1 MSAAPASGVIYLRVP
16 SSKKFSNTVAWSEL
30 ACSAA
35 PGRIVVGQVL
45 AVQGTKHASRDV
57 RPEARFVGVKR
68 LSAHALRG
76 NHDVAVERIEK
87 QFLPVARP
95 DGGDK
100 AAVGG
105 DLPLA
110 SGAPVRRRGEGARV
124 DLGSARPDSFDTYL
138 IGTANSNSV
147 RPGQQSGHRAEE

>member
-87 QFLPVARP
+87 QFLPSRVQMGAIKP
-95 DGGDK
+95 PSEETCDLLPALPSGGAGK
-100 AAVGG
+100 G
-105 DLPLA
+105 
-110 SGAPVRRRGEGARV
+110 
-124 DLGSARPDSFDTYL
+124 
-138 IGTANSNSV
+138 
-147 RPGQQSGHRAEE
+147 RA